1 METQKFCDK
10 LLYIVLESL
19 LNKTIKFFVAISLL
33 KIHVCFVSN
42 FCKLFQV
49 LLIFSYVTERSERLE
64 NLPMHISIAEV
75 GSHLFIYIFK
85 AKLIQKL

>member
-1 METQKFCDK
+1 MQIHKFCDK
-10 LLYIVLESL
+10 LLYIVLKYL
-19 LNKTIKFFVAISLL
+19 LNKTIKFFAAISLL

-49 LLIFSYVTERSERLE
+49 LLIFSCFTERSERLE
-64 NLPMHISIAEV
+64 NLPMHILIAEV

-85 AKLIQKL
+85 EKLIQKV

>member
-1 METQKFCDK
+1 MQIQKFCDK
-10 LLYIVLESL
+10 LQYIVLESF
-19 LNKTIKFFVAISLL
+19 LNKTIKILVAISLL

-49 LLIFSYVTERSERLE
+49 LLISSYFTDRSERLE

-75 GSHLFIYIFK
+75 GSHLFIYIFSK
-85 AKLIQKL
+85 KYE